1 MADPISEAV
10 DPLLVAADAALGN
23 AYSAVLYGSAAR
35 GDYVPG
41 ASDIN
46 LLLVL
51 DDVGPAA
58 LRALSPAFVE
68 WRSRTP
74 EPPLLVSREEWAR
87 ATDVFPIE
95 ITDMQSAHR
104 LLRGEDPLA
113 GLAVSDADLR
123 RALESE
129 LRGKLLRLRQ
139 GYTLLAE
146 RPGDLGTLATSSVPT
161 ALVLFRCLLTLA
173 GRPVA
178 AADADAIVRGAA
190 ELVGFPPAAPLE
202 LVRNR
207 GVAKWRCSAQLFEG
221 YLDTIVRTARYVDQL
236 HPGDAS

>member
-10 DPLLVAADAALGN
+10 DPLLVAADEALGTG
-23 AYSAVLYGSAAR
+23 YSAVLYGSAAR

-51 DDVGPAA
+51 DDVGPSA
-58 LRALSPAFVE
+58 LRSLGPAFRE
-68 WRSRTP
+68 WRTRTP

-104 LLRGEDPLA
+104 VLRGADPLA
-113 GLAVSDADLR
+113 DLSVSRADLR

-146 RPGDLGTLATSSVPT
+146 RPGDLGTLARSSAPT
-161 ALVLFRCLLTLA
+161 ALVLFRCLLTLG
-173 GRPVA
+173 GRPVT
-178 AADADAIVRGAA
+178 AADADAIVRAAA
-190 ELVGFPPAAPLE
+190 ELVGFAPGASLE
-202 LVRNR
+202 IVRNR
-207 GVAKWRCSAQLFEG
+207 GAANWRCSAQLFEN

>member
-1 MADPISEAV
+1 MDPVSEV
-10 DPLLVAADAALGN
+10 VEPFLSAADTALGP

-51 DDVGPAA
+51 DDVGPQS
-58 LRALSPAFVE
+58 LRRLAPAFGD

-74 EPPLLVSREEWAR
+74 EPPLLVSRSEWER

-104 LLRGEDPLA
+104 VLRGADPLA
-113 GLAVSDADLR
+113 GLAVARADLR
-123 RALESE
+123 RALEAE

-146 RPGDLGTLATSSVPT
+146 RPKDLGALAASSAAT
-161 ALVLFRCLLTLA
+161 ALVLFRCLLTLVGRTAPPVDGEEVVRAVSALA
-173 GRPVA
+173 GFDPDAPVE
-178 AADADAIVRGAA
+178 V
-190 ELVGFPPAAPLE
+190 
-202 LVRNR
+202 VRNR
-207 GVAKWRCSAQLFEG
+207 GTQGWRCSARTFEQ
-221 YLDTIVRTARYVDQL
+221 YLDAIVHTARYVDQL
-236 HPGDAS
+236 HPGDVS